1 MFKFIIV
8 FLFVLF
14 LGGCSG
20 AGKDEGCI
28 GCSIISGA
36 IGLLIVLLC

>member
-1 MFKFIIV
+1 MLKWIAV

-20 AGKDEGCI
+20 AGKDEGCM
-28 GCSIISGA
+28 GCSIITGA
-36 IGLLIVLLC
+36 ISLLIILLL